1 MLQDA
6 GIDQSQQQRRADAD
20 HDGALAQGPLQPSL
34 LPSLARRWRLPHLM
48 IAANACQLVLMIA
61 FLALLLARLKESFV
75 GSWFFVFIPLWGS
88 DAITFVAGVIEMRRL
103 LRADTDPTTHNQR
116 INQFNRLKGCLC
128 VAAFKT
134 LLCLN
139 LDELLPSL
147 SARLIC
153 TPYYV
158 AAVLRLVLHFCKTPL
173 QVPLPRHTVCGRLAQ
188 SRPGTPINPVHI
200 MVILI
205 SCRVDQTFY
214 ASWAVTLSPLWMLFS
229 VLGFLSIGVGCL
241 ALSILLVREPNQQ
254 AQRTLFFLC
263 FCILITITTTGSLF
277 LLSLTRRL
285 DVPDAG
291 VTYEQILVPLLAG
304 YSVLLLCYLT
314 FTTVLPRLLLNDQ
327 TAVGL
332 EHEADDAEEE
342 DGVLELVSQHLA
354 PPLLVKQSSTLFKR
368 LNAPAMFD
376 AVVGKGLAGL
386 HPVQEGPG
394 ASTGEF
400 GGLSA
405 SGVASGAPFSGR
417 SAREECV
424 AQDVEEGR
432 GGTGG
437 VGGQDGGRG
446 KGFASWAEG
455 ADVTASADAPT
466 CGSGCYAGNVLTDRS
481 EYIQLQAD
489 IEQWVGEQRELP
501 LGTPK
506 GRPVAQQQA
515 SAKEPA
521 VPEDIKRKLQR
532 FAALK
537 RKLAQA
543 AFAHAGYLVDPC
555 LDGNGGADCPA
566 DGGRGWAG
574 RPAANA
580 EPGACGESASPSP
593 PAPALAVEI
602 HGIPECPEGDKH
614 QPPAD
619 TPGGCPGP
627 ASPREAAAARAHA
640 GRAAGLP
647 PDSQSGLPQA
657 VVVDTYAAAAVID
670 RAEASAGTAAQPSG
684 CLPSK
689 RVGSLDEQS
698 RAPAADTAAGEPIG
712 EGTGLGSS
720 SEGDGDSSDRPE
732 GAEDKCWICYE
743 GPRDAVLLECG
754 HGGMCVGCAKRL
766 FRKKGRICPM
776 CRQPVTQMVQLRLDA
791 ARESGGPASLGIVP
805 VLPAELPVEWL
816 DDLGAETGA
825 DRCATSE

>member
-1 MLQDA
+1 M
-6 GIDQSQQQRRADAD
+6 
-20 HDGALAQGPLQPSL
+20 
-34 LPSLARRWRLPHLM
+34 
-48 IAANACQLVLMIA
+48 
-61 FLALLLARLKESFV
+61 
-75 GSWFFVFIPLWGS
+75 
-88 DAITFVAGVIEMRRL
+88 
-103 LRADTDPTTHNQR
+103 
-116 INQFNRLKGCLC
+116 
-128 VAAFKT
+128 
-134 LLCLN
+134 
-139 LDELLPSL
+139 
-147 SARLIC
+147 
-153 TPYYV
+153 
-158 AAVLRLVLHFCKTPL
+158 
-173 QVPLPRHTVCGRLAQ
+173 
-188 SRPGTPINPVHI
+188 
-200 MVILI
+200 
-205 SCRVDQTFY
+205 
-214 ASWAVTLSPLWMLFS
+214 
-229 VLGFLSIGVGCL
+229 
-241 ALSILLVREPNQQ
+241 
-254 AQRTLFFLC
+254 
-263 FCILITITTTGSLF
+263 
-277 LLSLTRRL
+277 
-285 DVPDAG
+285 
-291 VTYEQILVPLLAG
+291 
-304 YSVLLLCYLT
+304 
-314 FTTVLPRLLLNDQ
+314 
-327 TAVGL
+327 
-332 EHEADDAEEE
+332 
-342 DGVLELVSQHLA
+342 LELVSQHLA

-386 HPVQEGPG
+386 YAVQEGPG
-394 ASTGEF
+394 ASTGES

-432 GGTGG
+432 SGAGGA
-437 VGGQDGGRG
+437 GGQDGGRG
-446 KGFASWAEG
+446 KGCASWAEG

-466 CGSGCYAGNVLTDRS
+466 CGSGCYAGDVLTDRS

-506 GRPVAQQQA
+506 GRPVAQQKA

-543 AFAHAGYLVDPC
+543 AFAHAGYLADPC

-574 RPAANA
+574 RPAALA

-593 PAPALAVEI
+593 PAPARAVEL
-602 HGIPECPEGDKH
+602 HGIPECLEGDAKH

-647 PDSQSGLPQA
+647 PDSQPGLPQA

-698 RAPAADTAAGEPIG
+698 GAPATETAAGEPIG
-712 EGTGLGSS
+712 EATGLGSS

-743 GPRDAVLLECG
+743 GGPIPWQA
-754 HGGMCVGCAKRL
+754 
-766 FRKKGRICPM
+766 
-776 CRQPVTQMVQLRLDA
+776 RQPHA
-791 ARESGGPASLGIVP
+791 AREHALGYLLTPLMPTQAPGMQCYSSAVTAACAWAAQSVSSGKRGASAPCAGNPSLRCGLARPCPNPCDGCCLLPPPRVLG
-805 VLPAELPVEWL
+805 LPHPLPPSHPDAL
-816 DDLGAETGA
+816 SSGA
-825 DRCATSE
+825 DGTAPPRRCAGKRRAGVARHRARTARRAASRMVRRSWCGDRRGPMCYLGMKTGSIAGGVRGRD